1 MCTRA
6 LLKRPGSHF
15 RKLVRSKQRADPAAV
30 RNALAGTGRPGL
42 WDVRLGPQCG
52 AARSIS
58 VGLSC
63 ADIGFPDGTLRTVAR
78 ARIRRLVDRFVRRPR
93 VEVFVTTNAVAP
105 ARSETVPSG
114 PSRHAVVSTK
124 IDTHR
129 LTW

>member
-1 MCTRA
+1 VGEA
-6 LLKRPGSHF
+6 
-15 RKLVRSKQRADPAAV
+15 KLTPQLPAIPWRHAWAAV
-30 RNALAGTGRPGL
+30 RRGALDLGRIIPE
-42 WDVRLGPQCG
+42 
-52 AARSIS
+52 
-58 VGLSC
+58 C